1 MLRKNVFVAAMLLTS
16 GVVLAQSEPA
26 AEVEGPW
33 SGSASLGYLSTSG
46 NTETTSFNT
55 SFGVGYAMNDW
66 KHALMGRALGSDQ
79 NDISTAEAYQIG
91 WQSDYNFTE
100 TDFIFG
106 TVDWRKDRFSGVDEQ
121 LTEAI
126 GYGRR
131 ILNTPKHLLNVGIGV
146 GHRSA
151 DLADGTSESGAI
163 GRASLDYNWLI
174 SETSGFDQNIIIES
188 GSDNTYIESVSA
200 LRARLIGD
208 FALVVS
214 YTIKHNSDVPVGTEK
229 TDRLSAIS
237 IEYVF

>member
-1 MLRKNVFVAAMLLTS
+1 MLRKSVFVVATLLIS
-16 GVVLAQSEPA
+16 GVVVAQTEPA
-26 AEVEGPW
+26 AEVESPW

-55 SFGVGYAMNDW
+55 SFGIGYVMNAW
-66 KHALMGRALGSDQ
+66 KHALRAKALGSDQ
-79 NDISTAEAYQIG
+79 NEISTAEAYQIG

-121 LTEAI
+121 LTETV

-131 ILNTPKHLLNVGIGV
+131 LLNTPQHLLNVGLGI

-151 DLADGTSESGAI
+151 DLADGTSESGVI
-163 GRASLDYNWLI
+163 GRGSLDYHWII
-174 SETSGFDQNIIIES
+174 SETSGFDQTLVIES
-188 GSDNTYIESVSA
+188 GADNTYIESVSA

-214 YTIKHNSDVPVGTEK
+214 YTIKQNSDVPVGTEK

>member
-1 MLRKNVFVAAMLLTS
+1 MLRESVLFAAMLMTS
-16 GVVLAQSEPA
+16 GAVLAQSAPA
-26 AEVEGPW
+26 AEEESPW
-33 SGSASLGYLSTSG
+33 SGSASLGFLSTSG
-46 NTETTSFNT
+46 NTDTTSFNAG
-55 SFGVGYAMNDW
+55 FGVGYAMNAW
-66 KHALMGRALGSDQ
+66 KHALNARALGSDQ
-79 NDISTAEAYQIG
+79 NEISTAEAYQVG

-121 LTEAI
+121 TTETI

-131 ILNTPKHLLNVGIGV
+131 LLDGPTHLLNVGLGV

-151 DLADGTSESGAI
+151 DLADGTSESGVI
-163 GRASLDYNWLI
+163 GRASLDYNWII

-200 LRARLIGD
+200 LRARLMGD

-214 YTIKHNSDVPVGTEK
+214 YTIKQNSDVPVGTEK